1 MQTIAWK
8 ESYRWRPSDR
18 GAAVLKID
26 SDDSFREKMVFYVI
40 ILNSPTRMLEI
51 LTQVSSLAAAAD
63 DTKSIKLLLFFNSD
77 TKSLK
82 AFKSWKWTERFR
94 LQLFWRKAPL
104 FHSLSLSLHL
114 FALSLALSVFSHQL
128 SPFLTLSSGP
138 FHQLSLSLSLRLSV
152 TISLIFFSLFDFQAI
167 ISRHAHKQTFSFH

>member
-51 LTQVSSLAAAAD
+51 LTQVSNLAAAAD

-104 FHSLSLSLHL
+104 FHSLSLSISL
-114 FALSLALSVFSHQL
+114 LSLSLSLCFHINFLPFSL
-128 SPFLTLSSGP
+128 FLLAPFSN
-138 FHQLSLSLSLRLSV
+138 SLSLSLRLSV

>member
-104 FHSLSLSLHL
+104 FHSLSLSPSLCS
-114 FALSLALSVFSHQL
+114 LSRSLCVFTSTFSLSHSFFWPL
-128 SPFLTLSSGP
+128 SPT
-138 FHQLSLSLSLRLSV
+138 LSLSLRLSV